1 MRSISYIKGPKQSER
16 NGKVGGHK
24 AYEAIRIMIGRTMM
38 RWVSINNILYCAI
51 AENKRVCISYQ
62 IQSMFRM
69 GES

>member
-1 MRSISYIKGPKQSER
+1 LPAIPCPKPIHLPPTHFAFLE
-16 NGKVGGHK
+16 GGVFLAK
-24 AYEAIRIMIGRTMM
+24 M
-38 RWVSINNILYCAI
+38 INNILYCAI